1 MFVNT
6 GQLNAFASLTI
17 FCLKAFVWLLEAVLI
32 DLLFHFSTTSNNI
45 EDLKSVNMA
54 DEEKP
59 EYFYRLVCLVVELGT
74 EGLLK
79 VLEKETHGEAIQ
91 SFLANRSSKIDNL
104 RYKKKVLKEKQY
116 KLLKAGNV
124 SEFDISLLYVLIRN
138 LTNLPEPID
147 KWDATYHRPSDTS
160 PAANVA
166 RLKLVRNEAIAH
178 CPKCCMKKSKFDES
192 WTDAE
197 NALLGLAR
205 YYDEEDAM
213 KNKIEQVKMKELI
226 EGEECP
232 LDKLVKWKF
241 DEMGTKIEQVNQKV
255 RH

>member
-1 MFVNT
+1 
-6 GQLNAFASLTI
+6 
-17 FCLKAFVWLLEAVLI
+17 
-32 DLLFHFSTTSNNI
+32 
-45 EDLKSVNMA
+45 MA

-79 VLEKETHGEAIQ
+79 VLEKETQGETIQ
-91 SFLANRSSKIDNL
+91 NFLAKKSSKIRCLKN
-104 RYKKKVLKEKQY
+104 KKRLLNEKQHELLKE
-116 KLLKAGNV
+116 GNV

-138 LTNLPEPID
+138 LTNLPEPIGT
-147 KWDATYHRPSDTS
+147 WDAPYHPSSDTS
-160 PAANVA
+160 PAANIA

-178 CPKCCMKKSKFDES
+178 VTKCCMKKSEYDKS
-192 WTDAE
+192 WNDAE

-205 YYDEEDAM
+205 YYNEEDAM
-213 KNKIEQVKMKELI
+213 KNKINQVKMKELI